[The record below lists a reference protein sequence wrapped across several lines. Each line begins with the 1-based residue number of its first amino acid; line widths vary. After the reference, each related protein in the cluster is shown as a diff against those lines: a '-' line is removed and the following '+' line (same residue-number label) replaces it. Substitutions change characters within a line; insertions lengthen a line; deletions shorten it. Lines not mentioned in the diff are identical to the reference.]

1 MIDVDIIYP
10 EIERSEDALYSFL
23 LMTGYLKVSSIA
35 ASIGDIPLCNL
46 LIPNKEIKSVFKKE
60 IIDSFSN
67 KVSSSVIRLVQMA
80 LKINNGLMLQDA
92 LRQYLLESASGFDVA
107 KEDFY
112 HGMMLGLLAV
122 VSDEYLIRSNR
133 ESGEGRFD
141 IELQPRAK
149 FLPGIVM
156 EFKAGNNDDEDR
168 LSSLAEA
175 AIRQIR
181 DKQYVADLKA
191 LGLPEI
197 DLYGIAFFKKRA
209 KVVTERL
216 IG

>member
-46 LIPNKEIKSVFKKE
+46 LIPNKEIKSAFKKE

-92 LRQYLLESASGFDVA
+92 LRQYLLESASSFDVA